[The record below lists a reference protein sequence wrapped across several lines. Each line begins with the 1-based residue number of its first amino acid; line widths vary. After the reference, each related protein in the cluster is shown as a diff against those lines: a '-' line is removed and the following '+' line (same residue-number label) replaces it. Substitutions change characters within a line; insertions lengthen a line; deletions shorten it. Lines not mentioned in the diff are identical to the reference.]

1 VAYRGYPSGGSLAD
15 HLLRLLSPDLR
26 SSLEHRVSEFRR
38 LGIKD
43 DEWEFNVKPLLTPLT
58 VRSVTAKL
66 VKRILRPSED
76 VEVQATAMF
85 TPVMLSSLDTILT
98 FVHWGSSKYKLFY
111 ETAFEADEVSV
122 SPFGILWSSK
132 FKDLDATKISR
143 LPLDAYIVNTIRFPK
158 VTSPNEIEPLTDS
171 TFIIVGDRDVS
182 IYTIYKS
189 VCRLVGDVRRSRF
202 KGRDYR
208 NVLVEFVDRSFRV
221 RRLLMDMPVE
231 DLEVIGGRAEFFNA
245 LIVREDLVE
254 DGKRRGPLYTVH
266 LMDLARV
273 SGFQV
278 GDLELP
284 LELFEFLRDEYM
296 RSEGLVSF
304 RLDFLKLRNVLSH
317 ITNHFRKGSDEELW
331 VKVLDDNEFLKLMIN
346 GTGIY
351 RVKGDSVVYFNPL
364 IAEFILAQG
373 GALNID
379 VRVADVPFEI
389 ALAMEE
395 FDREMK
401 AYDPGSFLDPFLKL
415 ELKLRYA
422 TQKLK
427 DRFEEVLGIRVHVE
441 GIIHKLNKLNGLL
454 YHSKMYN
461 VVVEGVSS

>member
-1 VAYRGYPSGGSLAD
+1 MAYRGYPSRGSLAD
-15 HLLRLLSPDLR
+15 HFLRLLSPDLR

-58 VRSVTAKL
+58 VRSVTARL

-76 VEVQATAMF
+76 VEVQAIAMF

-111 ETAFEADEVSV
+111 ETTFEADKVNI
-122 SPFGILWSSK
+122 SPFGILWSSE
-132 FKDLDATKISR
+132 FKDIDVTKISG

-158 VTSPNEIEPLTDS
+158 VTSLNEIEPLTDT
-171 TFIIVGDRDVS
+171 TFMIVGDRDVS

-189 VCRLVGDVRRSRF
+189 VCKLVGDVRESRF

-231 DLEVIGGRAEFFNA
+231 DLEVIRGRAESFNA
-245 LIVREDLVE
+245 LIVREDLLVE
-254 DGKRRGPLYTVH
+254 GGRRRGPLYTVH
-266 LMDLARV
+266 LLDLARV
-273 SGFQV
+273 SGFRV
-278 GDLELP
+278 GDVELP

-304 RLDFLKLRNVLSH
+304 KLDILKLRNVLSN
-317 ITNHFRKGSDEELW
+317 ITRYFRKGSNEELW
-331 VKVLDDNEFLKLMIN
+331 VRVLNDNEFLKLMIN
-346 GTGIY
+346 STGIY

-373 GALNID
+373 GALSID
-379 VRVADVPFEI
+379 VRAADVPFEI

-395 FDREMK
+395 FSREIK
-401 AYDPGSFLDPFLKL
+401 AYDPGNPLNILRLKDVT
-415 ELKLRYA
+415 R
-422 TQKLK
+422 KLK
-427 DRFEEVLGIRVHVE
+427 DRFEHVLGIRVRDE
-441 GIIHKLNKLNGLL
+441 GIIHKLNGLL
-454 YHSKMYN
+454 YHSKVYN
-461 VVVEGVSS
+461 VVVEGVSG

>member
-1 VAYRGYPSGGSLAD
+1 MAYRGYPSRGNLVD

-26 SSLEHRVSEFRR
+26 SSLKHRVSEFRR
-38 LGIKD
+38 LGIEG
-43 DEWEFNVKPLLTPLT
+43 DEWSFEVKPLLTPLT

-111 ETAFEADEVSV
+111 ETTFEADKVSV
-122 SPFGILWSSK
+122 SPFGILWSSE
-132 FKDLDATKISR
+132 FKDFDVTKISG

-158 VTSPNEIEPLTDS
+158 VTSPNEIEPLTDT

-202 KGRDYR
+202 KDRDYR
-208 NVLVEFVDRSFRV
+208 NVLVEFVDRNFRV
-221 RRLLMDMPVE
+221 QKLLMDMPVE
-231 DLEVIGGRAEFFNA
+231 DLEVIGGRAKSFNA
-245 LIVREDLVE
+245 LIVREDLLVE
-254 DGKRRGPLYTVH
+254 GGRRRGPLYTVH
-266 LMDLARV
+266 LLDLARV

-278 GDLELP
+278 GDVKLP

-304 RLDFLKLRNVLSH
+304 KLDFLKLRDVLSS
-317 ITNHFRKGSDEELW
+317 ITRHFRKGSYEELW
-331 VKVLDDNEFLKLMIN
+331 VKVLDNEFLKLMIDS
-346 GTGIY
+346 TGIY

-373 GALNID
+373 GALSID
-379 VRVADVPFEI
+379 TRMADVPFEI

-395 FDREMK
+395 FNREIK
-401 AYDPGSFLDPFLKL
+401 AYDPRNPLDILRLKD
-415 ELKLRYA
+415 A
-422 TQKLK
+422 IQKLK
-427 DRFEEVLGIRVHVE
+427 NRFEEVLGIRVRDE
-441 GIIHKLNKLNGLL
+441 GIIHKLNRLL
-454 YHSKMYN
+454 YYSKVYN
-461 VVVEGVSS
+461 VVVEGVSG

>member
-1 VAYRGYPSGGSLAD
+1 MAYKGYPSGGSLAD
-15 HLLRLLSPDLR
+15 HFLRLLSPDLR

-38 LGIKD
+38 LGIKG
-43 DEWEFNVKPLLTPLT
+43 DEWKFDVKPLLTPLT

-98 FVHWGSSKYKLFY
+98 FVHWGSGKYKLFY
-111 ETAFEADEVSV
+111 ETTFEADKVSV
-122 SPFGILWSSK
+122 SPFGILWSSE
-132 FKDLDATKISR
+132 FKDIDVTKISG

-158 VTSPNEIEPLTDS
+158 VTLPNEIEPLTDS

-208 NVLVEFVDRSFRV
+208 NVVVEFVDRNFRV
-221 RRLLMDMPVE
+221 QKLLMDMPVE
-231 DLEVIGGRAEFFNA
+231 DLEVIGGQGESFNA

-254 DGKRRGPLYTVH
+254 GGKRRGPLYTAH
-266 LMDLARV
+266 LLDLARV

-278 GDLELP
+278 GDVELP

-296 RSEGLVSF
+296 RSKGLVSF
-304 RLDFLKLRNVLSH
+304 KLNFPKLRDVLSS
-317 ITNHFRKGSDEELW
+317 ITRHFRKGSYGELW
-331 VKVLDDNEFLKLMIN
+331 VKVLDNEFLKLMIDS
-346 GTGIY
+346 TGIY

-364 IAEFILAQG
+364 VAELILAQG
-373 GALNID
+373 GALSID
-379 VRVADVPFEI
+379 VRMADVPFEI

-395 FDREMK
+395 FSREIK
-401 AYDPGSFLDPFLKL
+401 AYDPGNPLNILKL
-415 ELKLRYA
+415 KDA
-422 TQKLK
+422 TRKLK
-427 DRFEEVLGIRVHVE
+427 DRFEQVLGIRVRDE
-441 GIIHKLNKLNGLL
+441 GVIHKLNGLL
-454 YHSKMYN
+454 YHSKVYN
-461 VVVEGVSS
+461 VVVEGVSG

>member
-26 SSLEHRVSEFRR
+26 SSLEHRISEFRR
-38 LGIKD
+38 LGIKG
-43 DEWEFNVKPLLTPLT
+43 DEWSFDVKPLLTPLT

-98 FVHWGSSKYKLFY
+98 FVHWGSGKYKLFY
-111 ETAFEADEVSV
+111 ETTFEADEVSV
-122 SPFGILWSSK
+122 SPFGILWSSE
-132 FKDLDATKISR
+132 FKDLDATKISG

-189 VCRLVGDVRRSRF
+189 VCRLVGDVRRSMF

-221 RRLLMDMPVE
+221 RKLLMDMPVE

-245 LIVREDLVE
+245 LIVREDSVR

-273 SGFQV
+273 SGFQL

-304 RLDFLKLRNVLSH
+304 RLDFLKLRNVLSS
-317 ITNHFRKGSDEELW
+317 ITRYFRKGSYGELW
-331 VKVLDDNEFLKLMIN
+331 VKVLDNEFLKLIIDS
-346 GTGIY
+346 TGIY

-364 IAEFILAQG
+364 IAEFMLAQG

-389 ALAMEE
+389 ALAIEE
-395 FDREMK
+395 FSREIK
-401 AYDPGSFLDPFLKL
+401 AYDPRRKPLDILNLKD
-415 ELKLRYA
+415 
-422 TQKLK
+422 TIQKLK
-427 DRFEEVLGIRVHVE
+427 NRFEQVLGIRVRGE
-441 GIIHKLNKLNGLL
+441 GIIHELNRLL
-454 YHSKMYN
+454 YHSKVYN
-461 VVVEGVSS
+461 VVVEGVSG

>member
-1 VAYRGYPSGGSLAD
+1 VAYRGHPSRGSLAD
-15 HLLRLLSPDLR
+15 HLLGLLSPDLR
-26 SSLEHRVSEFRR
+26 SSLEQRVSELRR
-38 LGIKD
+38 LGIEG

-85 TPVMLSSLDTILT
+85 TPIMLSSLDTILT
-98 FVHWGSSKYKLFY
+98 FVHWGSGKYKLFY
-111 ETAFEADEVSV
+111 ETTFEADKVSV
-122 SPFGILWSSK
+122 SPFGILWSSE
-132 FKDLDATKISR
+132 FKDIDVTKISG

-158 VTSPNEIEPLTDS
+158 VTFPNEIEPLTDS

-208 NVLVEFVDRSFRV
+208 NVVVEFVDRNFRV
-221 RRLLMDMPVE
+221 QKLLMDMPVE
-231 DLEVIGGRAEFFNA
+231 DLEVIGGQGESFNA

-254 DGKRRGPLYTVH
+254 GGKRRGPLYTAH
-266 LMDLARV
+266 LLDLARV

-278 GDLELP
+278 GDVELP
-284 LELFEFLRDEYM
+284 LELFEFLRDEYT

-304 RLDFLKLRNVLSH
+304 RLDFLKLRDVLSY
-317 ITNHFRKGSDEELW
+317 ITRYFRKGSYGELW
-331 VKVLDDNEFLKLMIN
+331 VKVLNDNEFLKLMIN
-346 GTGIY
+346 STGIY

-364 IAEFILAQG
+364 IAEFILVQG
-373 GALNID
+373 GALSID
-379 VRVADVPFEI
+379 VRMADVPFEI

-395 FDREMK
+395 FSREIK
-401 AYDPGSFLDPFLKL
+401 AYDLRKKPLDI
-415 ELKLRYA
+415 LRLRGA

-427 DRFEEVLGIRVHVE
+427 DRFEQVLGIRVRDE
-441 GIIHKLNKLNGLL
+441 GIIHKLNGLL
-454 YHSKMYN
+454 YHSKVYN
-461 VVVEGVSS
+461 VVVEGVSG

>member
-1 VAYRGYPSGGSLAD
+1 
-15 HLLRLLSPDLR
+15 
-26 SSLEHRVSEFRR
+26 
-38 LGIKD
+38 
-43 DEWEFNVKPLLTPLT
+43 
-58 VRSVTAKL
+58 
-66 VKRILRPSED
+66 
-76 VEVQATAMF
+76 
-85 TPVMLSSLDTILT
+85 
-98 FVHWGSSKYKLFY
+98 
-111 ETAFEADEVSV
+111 
-122 SPFGILWSSK
+122 
-132 FKDLDATKISR
+132 
-143 LPLDAYIVNTIRFPK
+143 
-158 VTSPNEIEPLTDS
+158 
-171 TFIIVGDRDVS
+171 
-182 IYTIYKS
+182 

-208 NVLVEFVDRSFRV
+208 NVLVEFVDRNFRV
-221 RRLLMDMPVE
+221 RKLLMDMPVE
-231 DLEVIGGRAEFFNA
+231 DLEVIGGRAESFNA
-245 LIVREDLVE
+245 LIVREDSVE

-304 RLDFLKLRNVLSH
+304 RLDFLKLRNVLSD
-317 ITNHFRKGSDEELW
+317 ITRYFRKGGHEKLW

-346 GTGIY
+346 STGIY

-373 GALNID
+373 GALNLD

-395 FDREMK
+395 FNREIK
-401 AYDPGSFLDPFLKL
+401 AYDPRREPLDILRLKD
-415 ELKLRYA
+415 A
-422 TQKLK
+422 IQKLK
-427 DRFEEVLGIRVHVE
+427 NRFEQVLGIRVHGE
-441 GIIHKLNKLNGLL
+441 GIIHKLNGLL

-461 VVVEGVSS
+461 VVVEGVSG

>member
-1 VAYRGYPSGGSLAD
+1 VAYRGYPSRGSLAD
-15 HLLRLLSPDLR
+15 HLLGLLSPDLR
-26 SSLEHRVSEFRR
+26 SSLEHRVSQLKR
-38 LGIKD
+38 LRIKG
-43 DEWEFNVKPLLTPLT
+43 DEWSFNVKPLLTPLT

-66 VKRILRPSED
+66 VKRILRPSGD

-98 FVHWGSSKYKLFY
+98 FVHWGSGKYKLFY
-111 ETAFEADEVSV
+111 ETTFEADEVSV
-122 SPFGILWSSK
+122 SPFGILWSSE
-132 FKDLDATKISR
+132 FKDFDATKISR

-208 NVLVEFVDRSFRV
+208 NVLVEFVDRNFRV
-221 RRLLMDMPVE
+221 RKLLMDMPVE
-231 DLEVIGGRAEFFNA
+231 DLEVIGGRAESFNA
-245 LIVREDLVE
+245 LIVREDSVE
-254 DGKRRGPLYTVH
+254 DGKRRGPLYTAH
-266 LMDLARV
+266 LMDLASV

-304 RLDFLKLRNVLSH
+304 KLDFLKLRDVLSS
-317 ITNHFRKGSDEELW
+317 ITRYFRKGGYGELW
-331 VKVLDDNEFLKLMIN
+331 VKVLDNEFLKLMIDS
-346 GTGIY
+346 TGIY

-364 IAEFILAQG
+364 IAEFILVQG

-379 VRVADVPFEI
+379 VRMADVPFEI

-395 FDREMK
+395 FSREIK
-401 AYDPGSFLDPFLKL
+401 AYDPRREPLDILRLKD
-415 ELKLRYA
+415 A
-422 TQKLK
+422 TRKLK
-427 DRFEEVLGIRVHVE
+427 DRFEEVLGIRVRDE
-441 GIIHKLNKLNGLL
+441 GIIHKLNGLL

-461 VVVEGVSS
+461 VVVEGVSG

>member
-15 HLLRLLSPDLR
+15 HFLRLLSPDLR
-26 SSLEHRVSEFRR
+26 SSLEHWVSEFRR
-38 LGIKD
+38 LGIKG
-43 DEWEFNVKPLLTPLT
+43 DEWSFDVKPLLTPLT
-58 VRSVTAKL
+58 VRSVVAKL

-85 TPVMLSSLDTILT
+85 IPVMLSSLDTILT
-98 FVHWGSSKYKLFY
+98 FVHWGSGKYKLFY
-111 ETAFEADEVSV
+111 ETTFEADEVRV

-189 VCRLVGDVRRSRF
+189 LCRLVGDARKSRF

-208 NVLVEFVDRSFRV
+208 NVLVEFVDRNFRV
-221 RRLLMDMPVE
+221 RKLLMDMPVE
-231 DLEVIGGRAEFFNA
+231 DLEVIGGRAESFNA
-245 LIVREDLVE
+245 IIVREDSVE
-254 DGKRRGPLYTVH
+254 DGKRRGPLYTAH

-304 RLDFLKLRNVLSH
+304 RLDFLKLRNVLSY
-317 ITNHFRKGSDEELW
+317 ITRYFRKGSYEELW
-331 VKVLDDNEFLKLMIN
+331 AKVLDNEFLKLMIDS
-346 GTGIY
+346 TGIY

-373 GALNID
+373 GALNMD

-395 FDREMK
+395 FSREIK
-401 AYDPGSFLDPFLKL
+401 AYDPRRKPLDILTLKD
-415 ELKLRYA
+415 A
-422 TQKLK
+422 TRKLK
-427 DRFEEVLGIRVHVE
+427 DRFEEVLGIRVRDE
-441 GIIHKLNKLNGLL
+441 GIIHKLNGLL

-461 VVVEGVSS
+461 VVVEGVSG

>member
-1 VAYRGYPSGGSLAD
+1 MAYRGYPSGGSLAD
-15 HLLRLLSPDLR
+15 HFLRLLSPDLR

-38 LGIKD
+38 LGIEG
-43 DEWEFNVKPLLTPLT
+43 DEWSFNVKPLLTPLT

-66 VKRILRPSED
+66 VKRILRPSGD

-111 ETAFEADEVSV
+111 ETTFEAVDVSV
-122 SPFGILWSSK
+122 SPFGILWSSE

-189 VCRLVGDVRRSRF
+189 LCRLIGDVRKSRF

-208 NVLVEFVDRSFRV
+208 NVLVEFVDRNFGV
-221 RRLLMDMPVE
+221 QRLLMDMPVE
-231 DLEVIGGRAEFFNA
+231 DLEVIGGRAESFNA
-245 LIVREDLVE
+245 LIVREDLLVE
-254 DGKRRGPLYTVH
+254 GGRRRGPLYTAH

-304 RLDFLKLRNVLSH
+304 RLDFLKLRNVLSS
-317 ITNHFRKGSDEELW
+317 ITRYFRKGSYGELW
-331 VKVLDDNEFLKLMIN
+331 VKVLDNKFLKLMIDSA
-346 GTGIY
+346 GIY

-379 VRVADVPFEI
+379 VRMADVPFEI

-395 FDREMK
+395 FSREIK
-401 AYDPGSFLDPFLKL
+401 AYDPRKKPLDI
-415 ELKLRYA
+415 LRLRGA

-427 DRFEEVLGIRVHVE
+427 DRFEQVLGIRVRDE
-441 GIIHKLNKLNGLL
+441 GIIHKLNRLL
-454 YHSKMYN
+454 YHSKVYN
-461 VVVEGVSS
+461 VVVEGVSG

>member
-1 VAYRGYPSGGSLAD
+1 MAYRGYPSRGSLAD

-38 LGIKD
+38 LGIEG
-43 DEWEFNVKPLLTPLT
+43 DEWSFNVKPLLTPLT

-85 TPVMLSSLDTILT
+85 TPAMLSSLDTILT
-98 FVHWGSSKYKLFY
+98 FVHWGSGKYKLFY
-111 ETAFEADEVSV
+111 ETTFEAVKVSV
-122 SPFGILWSSK
+122 SPFGILWSSE
-132 FKDLDATKISR
+132 FKDINATEISG

-171 TFIIVGDRDVS
+171 TFMIVGDRDVS

-208 NVLVEFVDRSFRV
+208 NVLVEFVDRSLRV
-221 RRLLMDMPVE
+221 QRLLMDMPVE
-231 DLEVIGGRAEFFNA
+231 DLEVIGGRAESFKA
-245 LIVREDLVE
+245 LIVREDSVE

-278 GDLELP
+278 GDVELP
-284 LELFEFLRDEYM
+284 LELFEFLRDEYI

-304 RLDFLKLRNVLSH
+304 KLDFLKLRDVLSSVTH
-317 ITNHFRKGSDEELW
+317 YFRKGSYGELW
-331 VKVLDDNEFLKLMIN
+331 VKVLDNEFLKLMIDS
-346 GTGIY
+346 TGIY

-364 IAEFILAQG
+364 VAEFILAQG
-373 GALNID
+373 GALSID
-379 VRVADVPFEI
+379 VRMADVLFEI

-395 FDREMK
+395 FSREIK
-401 AYDPGSFLDPFLKL
+401 AYDPRKKPLDI
-415 ELKLRYA
+415 LRLRGA

-427 DRFEEVLGIRVHVE
+427 DRFEEVLGIRVRDE
-441 GIIHKLNKLNGLL
+441 GIIHKLNRLL
-454 YHSKMYN
+454 YHSKVYN
-461 VVVEGVSS
+461 VVVEGVGG